1 MQGEV
6 KENIDK
12 KSVND
17 HRVEVD
23 KIFDQN
29 GVSKWFEPS
38 QANPFVLNAPFLYP
52 LKTSTCF
59 QGVDKGYI
67 RKKWVN
73 KATSRFIAVNLKETH
88 NCSKML
94 PLDFLIDFLKN

>member
-23 KIFDQN
+23 KIFGQSD
-29 GVSKWFEPS
+29 VSKWFEPS
-38 QANPFVLNAPFLYP
+38 QVNPYVLNAPY
-52 LKTSTCF
+52 
-59 QGVDKGYI
+59 KGYI

-73 KATSRFIAVNLKETH
+73 MTTSRFIVTKYLVKNAVNLKKTH
-88 NCSKML
+88 NCSKCYL
-94 PLDFLIDFLKN
+94 WTSL